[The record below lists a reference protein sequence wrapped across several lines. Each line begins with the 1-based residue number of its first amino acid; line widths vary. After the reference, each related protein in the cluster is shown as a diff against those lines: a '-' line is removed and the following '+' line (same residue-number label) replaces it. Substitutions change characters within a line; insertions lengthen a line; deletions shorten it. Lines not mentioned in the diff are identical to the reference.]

1 MLCYAFSFLVLQILE
16 MPAQKKHTPAA
27 IPSAEIFIQQ
37 NAMSASAHSIIKTP
51 VAVDALLLPKNDK
64 MKHTNVVMTGNM
76 AYAANAPS
84 ASVPVG

>member
-1 MLCYAFSFLVLQILE
+1 MLEI
-16 MPAQKKHTPAA
+16 PAQKKHTPAA
-27 IPSAEIFIQQ
+27 IPSAEMFMQQ
-37 NAMSASAHSIIKTP
+37 NTMSASAHSIIKTP
-51 VAVDALLLPKNDK
+51 VAVEALLLPKNDK